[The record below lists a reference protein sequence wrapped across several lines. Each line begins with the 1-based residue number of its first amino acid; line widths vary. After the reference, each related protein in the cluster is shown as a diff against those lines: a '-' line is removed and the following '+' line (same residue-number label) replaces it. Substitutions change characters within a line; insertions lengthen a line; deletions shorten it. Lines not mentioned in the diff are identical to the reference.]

1 MKKVISH
8 ITALLFISLSVTAK
22 DITSACAMTP
32 SAITAGET
40 LNYEAFFQWGAL
52 YIDGAD
58 IKTTVTHSSHRGI
71 ESYKIYATAQT
82 IKTAKTFYQLKD
94 TFSVEVDA
102 RTMEPLYFFE
112 HDVERKWECY
122 YHYNFFPL
130 PDGMRVD
137 ACKNIVSKGET
148 YNHAA
153 TYKECC
159 PMDVLT
165 LLYRIRC
172 FDIESLKT
180 GDKIWFDNY
189 MFGND
194 NLPACITYIKT
205 EKIKLR
211 RGAEVEAMK
220 FQFSTAVDGTLFSKK
235 NPVYIWIETAPAH
248 RIVHAE
254 SKLTIGYVKMDL
266 KITEYENH

>member
-1 MKKVISH
+1 MKRVIIY
-8 ITALLFISLSVTAK
+8 ITAILCISSSANAK
-22 DITSACAMTP
+22 DITSACAMAP

-40 LNYEAFFQWGAL
+40 LKYEAFFQWGAL

-58 IKTTVTHSSHRGI
+58 LETTVTNSSHRGI

-102 RTMEPLYFFE
+102 STMEPLYFFE

-122 YHYNFFPL
+122 YYYNFFPL
-130 PDGMRVD
+130 PDGMSVD
-137 ACKNIVSKGET
+137 ARKDIVSSNET
-148 YNHAA
+148 VTHVE

-172 FDIESLKT
+172 FDLKSLRA

-189 MFGND
+189 MFGDD
-194 NLPACITYIKT
+194 NLPACIIYIQT

-220 FQFSTAVDGTLFSKK
+220 FQFSTAVEGTLFSKK

-254 SKLTIGYVKMDL
+254 SKLTIGYVKMDIL
-266 KITEYENH
+266 INN